1 MGMMIKQ
8 EAIDTVFVYGTLK
21 RGYSNHYFLEG
32 SLYLGEFKTNPKWG
46 LLDLGLFPAMVV
58 GSLEVEGEAY
68 GVDEATLDRL
78 DRLEGVEQG
87 LYRRRRIN
95 VADNLGNTISAWVYI
110 YNAIPHDDTKLHRE
124 W

>member
-1 MGMMIKQ
+1 MGMMMKQ
-8 EAIDTVFVYGTLK
+8 KAIDTVFVYGTLK
-21 RGYSNHYFLEG
+21 QGYTNHYFLED

-68 GVDEATLDRL
+68 GVSEETLDRL

-87 LYRRRRIN
+87 LYRRKRISVN
-95 VADNLGNTISAWVYI
+95 DSLGNSISAWAYI
-110 YNAIPHDDTKLHRE
+110 YNAIPHNETTLVGE